1 MKLTDRIRD
10 FFIPRKMVR
19 QELICGE
26 LPSSKEIYQTAFRI
40 AWPST
45 LETVLVGLV
54 GVIDTIM
61 VSALG
66 SGAIAAVGLT
76 NQPKM
81 IVLAT
86 IMSLNVSVTAIVAR
100 RKGAMERLDANR
112 CLRFSMLLSAVI
124 AIVLSVLGYFFAR
137 PMMIFA
143 GAGEDVLEMAV
154 TYFKIIMVG
163 TLFNGLSM
171 TINAAQRG
179 AGNTKISMVTNLAA
193 NLVNMVFNYLLIS
206 GHCGF
211 PALGVAG
218 AAIATVI
225 GSVVS
230 LVIAIISLL
239 YHDGFLSLRM
249 KCSWLMDKLSL
260 HSMASISLSAFVEQA
275 FMRIGFFTYAKIVAG
290 LGTQA
295 FATHQIA
302 MNAMSMSFTFGDGL
316 SVACASL
323 VGQNLGAKRPD
334 LSIIYGKVGNRL
346 ALCISTVLSILFF
359 TCAEPIMRLFTDEA
373 EIIRAGIPLLYFL
386 AFITYAQTSQV
397 VFSGCLRGAGDTKFV
412 AAVSFVSILFLRPL
426 LSYVLCYPLQ
436 FGLIGAWVGVTID
449 QFARLI
455 ATLWRF
461 GSGKWT
467 KIRV

>member
-26 LPSSKEIYQTAFRI
+26 LPSNKEIYQTAFRI

-45 LETVLVGLV
+45 LEAVLVGLV

-112 CLRFSMLLSAVI
+112 CLRFSMLISAVI
-124 AIVLSVLGYFFAR
+124 AIVLSALGYFFAR

-143 GAGEDVLEMAV
+143 GAGEDVLDMAV

-260 HSMASISLSAFVEQA
+260 
-275 FMRIGFFTYAKIVAG
+275 
-290 LGTQA
+290 
-295 FATHQIA
+295 QI
-302 MNAMSMSFTFGDGL
+302 
-316 SVACASL
+316 
-323 VGQNLGAKRPD
+323 
-334 LSIIYGKVGNRL
+334 
-346 ALCISTVLSILFF
+346 
-359 TCAEPIMRLFTDEA
+359 
-373 EIIRAGIPLLYFL
+373 
-386 AFITYAQTSQV
+386 
-397 VFSGCLRGAGDTKFV
+397 
-412 AAVSFVSILFLRPL
+412 
-426 LSYVLCYPLQ
+426 
-436 FGLIGAWVGVTID
+436 
-449 QFARLI
+449 
-455 ATLWRF
+455 
-461 GSGKWT
+461 
-467 KIRV
+467 

>member
-1 MKLTDRIRD
+1 MALFCKIRN
-10 FFIPRKMVR
+10 FFIPRHMVKP
-19 QELICGE
+19 ELVCGE
-26 LPSSKEIYQTAFRI
+26 IPPTKEIYSTAFRI

-45 LETVLVGLV
+45 LESVLVGLV

-61 VSALG
+61 VSSLG

-81 IVLAT
+81 IVLAI

-100 RKGAMERLDANR
+100 RKGAMERMDANQ

-124 AIVLSVLGYFFAR
+124 SLVLGFLGFAFAQ
-137 PMMIFA
+137 PMMVFA
-143 GAGEDVLEMAV
+143 GAGEDIIDMAT
-154 TYFKIIMVG
+154 TYFQIIMLG
-163 TLFNGLSM
+163 TIFNGLSM

-193 NLVNMVFNYLLIS
+193 NLVNMVFNYLLI
-206 GHCGF
+206 GGNLGF
-211 PALGVAG
+211 PKLGIAG
-218 AAIATVI
+218 AALATVI

-230 LVIAIISLL
+230 LIIAIASLL

-249 KCSWLMDKLSL
+249 RCKWLMDKLSL
-260 HSMASISLSAFVEQA
+260 KSMFSISGSALVEQV

-290 LGTQA
+290 LGTDA

-316 SVACASL
+316 QVACASL
-323 VGQNLGAKRPD
+323 VGQQLGAKRPD

-346 ALCISTVLSILFF
+346 AMCVSTALCVVFVA
-359 TCAEPIMRLFTDEA
+359 CAEPIMRLFTTETH
-373 EIIRAGIPLLYFL
+373 IIQAGIPLMYVTAIVTF
-386 AFITYAQTSQV
+386 AQTSQV

-412 AAVSFVSILFLRPL
+412 AMVSFISIMFLRPI
-426 LSYVLCYPLQ
+426 LSYLLCYPLGM
-436 FGLIGAWVGVTID
+436 GLIGAWIGIIID
-449 QFARLI
+449 QYVRLCC
-455 ATLWRF
+455 TLYRF
-461 GSGKWT
+461 STGKWT
-467 KIRV
+467 KIAV

>member
-1 MKLTDRIRD
+1 MALLQKIRN
-10 FFIPRKMVR
+10 FFIPRHMVKP
-19 QELICGE
+19 ELVCGE
-26 LPSSKEIYQTAFRI
+26 IPPTKEIYGTAFRI

-45 LETVLVGLV
+45 LEAVLVGLV

-81 IVLAT
+81 IVLAI

-100 RKGAMERLDANR
+100 RKGAKQRMDANS
-112 CLRFSMLLSAVI
+112 CLRFSMLLSGLI
-124 AIVLSVLGYFFAR
+124 SLLFGGLGYVFAR

-143 GAGEDVLEMAV
+143 GAGSDIIDMAV
-154 TYFKIIMVG
+154 TYFEIIMLG
-163 TLFNGLSM
+163 TIFNGLSM

-193 NLVNMVFNYLLIS
+193 NFVNMTFNYLLI
-206 GHCGF
+206 GGNLGF
-211 PALGVAG
+211 PKLGIAG

-230 LVIAIISLL
+230 LGIAIASLM
-239 YHDGFLSLRM
+239 YHDSFLSLRIRC
-249 KCSWLMDKLSL
+249 KWLLDKLSL
-260 HSMASISLSAFVEQA
+260 KSMFSISSSALVEQA
-275 FMRIGFFTYAKIVAG
+275 FMRVGFFTYAKIIAG
-290 LGTQA
+290 LGTDA

-346 ALCISTVLSILFF
+346 ALCISSMLCVVFV
-359 TCAEPIMRLFTDEA
+359 TCAEPILRLFTQEA
-373 EIIRAGIPLLYFL
+373 HIIEAGIPLIW
-386 AFITYAQTSQV
+386 ITSIVTFAQTSQV

-412 AAVSFVSILFLRPL
+412 AMVSFVSILFLRPI
-426 LSYVLCYPLQ
+426 LSYVLCYPLGI
-436 FGLIGAWVGVTID
+436 GLLGAWFGIIID
-449 QFARLI
+449 QYVRLSC
-455 ATLWRF
+455 TMWRF
-461 GSGKWT
+461 GTGKWT

>member
-1 MKLTDRIRD
+1 
-10 FFIPRKMVR
+10 
-19 QELICGE
+19 
-26 LPSSKEIYQTAFRI
+26 
-40 AWPST
+40 
-45 LETVLVGLV
+45 
-54 GVIDTIM
+54 
-61 VSALG
+61 
-66 SGAIAAVGLT
+66 
-76 NQPKM
+76 M

-143 GAGEDVLEMAV
+143 GAGEDVLDMAV

-275 FMRIGFFTYAKIVAG
+275 FHAHRLFHLCQDCRRSRHAG
-290 LGTQA
+290 LCDPPDR
-295 FATHQIA
+295 HERDEHVLYLWRR
-302 MNAMSMSFTFGDGL
+302 SFGGVC
-316 SVACASL
+316 VARRAEPRCKTAGSL
-323 VGQNLGAKRPD
+323 D
-334 LSIIYGKVGNRL
+334 LYGKVGNRL